1 MDIPI
6 RLLSVSCVHYLYNM
20 LILSGIEKSYPLA
33 GGQLPVLR
41 GIDLTIEQGEMVAI
55 MGSSGSGK
63 STLLNVLGLLDGFDG
78 GSYHLDTVDMSQL
91 SAKQSARYR
100 SKFLGFVFQSFNLI
114 AFKTALENVALP
126 LFYQK
131 VSRRDRQKRSLAM
144 LERMGIADR
153 AEHLPSELSGGQ
165 KQRVAMARALIT
177 SPRVILADEPTGA
190 LDSVTSNEVMSVLRE
205 VNETGIT
212 IIIVTH
218 EADIAARCDRTIRL
232 KDGRIIEDA
241 SHLHS
246 RRNQVPDENSREL

>member
-1 MDIPI
+1 M
-6 RLLSVSCVHYLYNM
+6 RYLYRM
-20 LILSGIEKSYPLA
+20 LTLSSVEKSYPLA

-63 STLLNVLGLLDGFDG
+63 STLLNVLGLLDGFNS
-78 GSYHLDTVDMSQL
+78 GSYHLDEVDMSKL
-91 SAKQSARYR
+91 SEKQSARYR

-114 AFKTALENVALP
+114 AFKSALENVALP

-131 VSRRDRQKRSLAM
+131 VPRRERQKRAFTM
-144 LERMGIADR
+144 LERMGIGDR
-153 AEHLPSELSGGQ
+153 SNHLPSELSGGQ

-190 LDSVTSNEVMSVLRE
+190 LDSITSNEVMSVLRE

-218 EADIAARCDRTIRL
+218 EADIAARCDRIIRL
-232 KDGRIIEDA
+232 KDGRIVEDA
-241 SHLHS
+241 SHTLS
-246 RRNQVPDENSREL
+246 KTTSTLDSNPDVR